1 MSCASKE
8 RGDWDFVLPV
18 CCVSLVELGKNPPLG
33 MEGECGCPY
42 LPLSVHPW
50 KYSPCWGQ
58 SRCTVPSPALSQ
70 EGLALPKGELGHGRS
85 CGSSLGGSPGR
96 APGGSS
102 SLRDG
107 RCCWSWCGTSSS
119 PALLPL
125 LPAVSAAFPPAGH
138 RESDAGHRRELG
150 WQWST
155 RSCALLTLEEF
166 QSRSRDSAV
175 GIGSSCRSVLWE
187 VGYARQ
193 PLRLSTALIPQEPS
207 TLQLPGREPLAR
219 ETHGKQEITSS

>member
-8 RGDWDFVLPV
+8 RGDWDFVLSV
-18 CCVSLVELGKNPPLG
+18 CCVSLVELGKFLLWGWKVSVGAQTSRCPYMHGSTAHAGDRAGALSPPLPSLRKVWLCPRENWG
-33 MEGECGCPY
+33 TGEAVAH
-42 LPLSVHPW
+42 PLV
-50 KYSPCWGQ
+50 GA
-58 SRCTVPSPALSQ
+58 RPS
-70 EGLALPKGELGHGRS
+70 
-85 CGSSLGGSPGR
+85 
-96 APGGSS
+96 PGGSS

-125 LPAVSAAFPPAGH
+125 LPAVSAAFPPAVH
-138 RESDAGHRRELG
+138 RERDAGHRRELV

-166 QSRSRDSAV
+166 QSGSRDSAV

-187 VGYARQ
+187 VGYAQQ
-193 PLRLSTALIPQEPS
+193 PLRLNTALIPQEPS
-207 TLQLPGREPLAR
+207 TLQLPGRELLAR
-219 ETHGKQEITSS
+219 ETHGKEEITNS